1 MAMAIVRWAGVV
13 VERVMGSRVF
23 GVWRVGSVP
32 AGAAVCWVV
41 IGVRVF
47 GVRRGGS
54 GRGVRCGFRWGR
66 VAGSARCGFG
76 WGRVAV
82 SARSCGLGWGRVAVW
97 ARWCGFECAGRVAV
111 SARWARFMVWRV
123 GKVEAGELG
132 WWSGWVC
139 GRGCDRGHVS
149 CWGGVTDDRGC
160 AGTVVR
166 LVVALGGRPGG
177 RGWWMVGCGCWWC
190 GGSRGVTVGWRR
202 WVGRIGRVG

>member
-54 GRGVRCGFRWGR
+54 GRGVRCGF
-66 VAGSARCGFG
+66 G

-111 SARWARFMVWRV
+111 SARWARFKVWRV

-132 WWSGWVC
+132 WWSGRVC
-139 GRGCDRGHVS
+139 GHVS
-149 CWGGVTDDRGC
+149 CWGGVTDGRGC

-166 LVVALGGRPGG
+166 LVVAMLGGRPGV
-177 RGWWMVGCGCWWC
+177 RGGWV
-190 GGSRGVTVGWRR
+190 VGWGGGGVLG
-202 WVGRIGRVG
+202 VGGVVGVVG